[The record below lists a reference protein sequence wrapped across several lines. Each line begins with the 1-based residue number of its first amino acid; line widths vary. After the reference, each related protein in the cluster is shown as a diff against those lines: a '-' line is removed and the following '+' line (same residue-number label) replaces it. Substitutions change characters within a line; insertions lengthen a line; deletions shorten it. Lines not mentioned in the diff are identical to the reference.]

1 MKKERKKRDEGEEVI
16 ENLQIRNFPK
26 KLWIEFKKDVLE
38 RTGQTHGV
46 LGEELAE
53 IIRQHLYGE
62 EREHPGGIPIKKS
75 AHTHTLE
82 DEIKEVEINNVAY
95 AKEYESHEKGYALT
109 SREKRLTEIGKMLY
123 STQMASQERNEKDFK
138 VSLKGLKRL
147 VTMQKIS
154 DKRVVQ
160 GYIETMELRGWILKT
175 STSKYS
181 ILPFVISDELH
192 LHYDS
197 SHAKKIIGEKLK
209 EVNNNI
215 AHTSW

>member
-1 MKKERKKRDEGEEVI
+1 MNERGEEEELI
-16 ENLQIRNFPK
+16 ESLHVRKVSRKVWERFK
-26 KLWIEFKKDVLE
+26 GVVATETGKL
-38 RTGQTHGV
+38 HGV
-46 LGEELAE
+46 LGMELEEALKLY
-53 IIRQHLYGE
+53 IRE
-62 EREHPGGIPIKKS
+62 KEREEITIPGVEVERRKV
-75 AHTHTLE
+75 HTHTLE
-82 DEIKEVEINNVAY
+82 DEIKEVESNNVAY
-95 AKEYESHEKGYALT
+95 AKEYQSHEKGYALT
-109 SREKRLTEIGKMLY
+109 SREKRLAEIGKMLY

-138 VSLKGLKRL
+138 ISQKGLKRM

-160 GYIETMELRGWILKT
+160 GYIETMELRGWILKASNT
-175 STSKYS
+175 KYS
-181 ILPFVISDELH
+181 ILPFIIGDELH